1 MTTNHRWYSTQIA
14 QCNNDEVLV
23 GVRIMPNLVSSASDV
38 MQMAALCRQKDGNVR
53 EVTSSQ
59 TQPSSTAYYN
69 WQNPNVNTSS
79 QFCTTGYGSGV
90 AFNSVNN
97 ALGVQLQ
104 CATSAAPTRAN
115 AGQRTLAAAPGGGVV
130 YTGDN
135 NAVAYRQRRVDAEG
149 GRLSSRANAGCVV
162 Q

>member
-1 MTTNHRWYSTQIA
+1 MTTNHRWYSTQMA

-23 GVRIMPNLVSSASDV
+23 GVRIMPNNVSSASDV

-59 TQPSSTAYYN
+59 TEPSSTKYYN
-69 WQNPNVNTSS
+69 WQNPKVNTSS

-90 AFNSVNN
+90 AFSSANN
-97 ALGVQLQ
+97 ALGVQLR
-104 CATSAAPTRAN
+104 CATSAAPTRTN
-115 AGQRTLAAAPGGGVV
+115 VSKRTLASAPGGGVA
-130 YTGDN
+130 YSGDA
-135 NAVAYRQRRVDAEG
+135 NAVAYRQRLVDDES